1 MKSLVLGEKALG
13 GMDKKIHYRLVN
25 TGEKDRIKNND
36 KSIAALEGKNLLFD
50 SPRVYDRFSANKW
63 KSFKSRSD
71 YQRKMMLK
79 EKFAKQ
85 LGMKMSAQPDKSL
98 GELLFL
104 VYNIHCFLDVP
115 FSICN

>member
-1 MKSLVLGEKALG
+1 MLPLVLGDRVLG
-13 GMDKKIHYRLVN
+13 DMEGKIHYRLVN

-50 SPRVYDRFSANKW
+50 SPRVYDRFSASKW

-71 YQRKMMLK
+71 YQRKVMLK

-85 LGMKMSAQPDKSL
+85 LGMKVSAQPDKSL
-98 GELLFL
+98 GK
-104 VYNIHCFLDVP
+104 C
-115 FSICN
+115 S